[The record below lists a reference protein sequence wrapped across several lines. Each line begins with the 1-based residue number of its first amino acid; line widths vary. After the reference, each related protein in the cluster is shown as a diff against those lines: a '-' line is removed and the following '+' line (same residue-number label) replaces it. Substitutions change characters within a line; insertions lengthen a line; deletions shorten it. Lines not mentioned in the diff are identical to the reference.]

1 MTKLIVALIF
11 DSEGQDL
18 IEYALLGGLIA
29 LGCFTAMAALASSLN
44 AKFADIDASFVAAS

>member
-1 MTKLIVALIF
+1 MTNLIVALIF

-29 LGCFTAMAALASSLN
+29 LGCFTAMAALASSLS

>member
-18 IEYALLGGLIA
+18 IEYALLGALIA
-29 LGCFTAMAALASSLN
+29 LGCIAAMAALGSSVS
-44 AKFADIDASFVAAS
+44 AKFSEIDTAFAAAS